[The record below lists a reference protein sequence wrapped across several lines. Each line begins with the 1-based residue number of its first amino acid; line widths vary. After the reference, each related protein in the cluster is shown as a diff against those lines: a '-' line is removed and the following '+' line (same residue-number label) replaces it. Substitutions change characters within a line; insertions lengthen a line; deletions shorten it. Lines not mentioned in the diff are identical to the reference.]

1 MNVVF
6 IAPPA
11 AGKGTQATLLR
22 DYYNFYHIST
32 GDVLREIAETN
43 TPLGCEIKAL
53 IDNGK
58 LVSDELMAKLL
69 KEKIGSLGN
78 VEGIIFDGF
87 PRTLEQAHMLDEILN
102 EVGMKV
108 NKVIYFDIDKDTAMK
123 RALGRV
129 TCKDCGEIYNTYF
142 DTFLKEDECSKCGGK
157 LEKRMEENHKP
168 VKIGSYR
175 ENKCPKNYFKFFDS
189 IKIKKKYKIVF
200 DLANGSMCFLNDYL
214 KKRFP
219 DAIMINN
226 EPNGFNINDEC
237 GALYPELARK
247 IMIDNDYD
255 IAVSF
260 DGDGD
265 RAIII
270 LKNGKILN
278 GDLLLYFF
286 ATELKMK
293 NKLKNNTVIY
303 SLIANRGITN
313 VLEGNNIKVKF
324 VNVGDENISS
334 EIKNGVAS
342 LGGEKSGHIIFNKK
356 YNYSCGLTT
365 ILKFLS
371 MLNEKAIINLNC
383 IKEYYEVSKNYK
395 EIRMINK
402 LENKL
407 KAIVTSGNVIVR
419 RSGTENL
426 FRVILMSPNK
436 CEIIDGL
443 NFLENLIIAKN

>member
-1 MNVVF
+1 MKYFKTDGIRGVF
-6 IAPPA
+6 GASDLSIELILKVGYSFDIFNENKVLIGYDTRYSSKIILQALKYA
-11 AGKGTQATLLR
+11 LEISGKTVF
-22 DYYNFYHIST
+22 DYGVIST
-32 GDVLREIAETN
+32 
-43 TPLGCEIKAL
+43 PAL
-53 IDNGK
+53 EYLTKKKRTIGIMITASHNDFTYNGLKIIYKGHK
-58 LVSDELMAKLL
+58 LDDSL
-69 KEKIGSLGN
+69 KE
-78 VEGIIFDGF
+78 
-87 PRTLEQAHMLDEILN
+87 
-102 EVGMKV
+102 
-108 NKVIYFDIDKDTAMK
+108 
-123 RALGRV
+123 
-129 TCKDCGEIYNTYF
+129 
-142 DTFLKEDECSKCGGK
+142 K

-286 ATELKMK
+286 ATELKKK

-313 VLEGNNIKVKF
+313 VLEENNIKVKF

-443 NFLENLIIAKN
+443 IFLEKWIIAKN

>member
-1 MNVVF
+1 MKYFKTDGIRGVF
-6 IAPPA
+6 GASDLSIELILKVGYSFDIFNENKVLIGYDTRYSSKIILQALKYA
-11 AGKGTQATLLR
+11 LEISGKTVC
-22 DYYNFYHIST
+22 DYGVIST
-32 GDVLREIAETN
+32 
-43 TPLGCEIKAL
+43 PAL
-53 IDNGK
+53 EYLTKKKRTIGIMITASHNDFTYNGFKIIYKGHK
-58 LVSDELMAKLL
+58 LDDSL
-69 KEKIGSLGN
+69 KE
-78 VEGIIFDGF
+78 
-87 PRTLEQAHMLDEILN
+87 
-102 EVGMKV
+102 
-108 NKVIYFDIDKDTAMK
+108 
-123 RALGRV
+123 
-129 TCKDCGEIYNTYF
+129 
-142 DTFLKEDECSKCGGK
+142 K

-313 VLEGNNIKVKF
+313 VLEENNIKVKF

-443 NFLENLIIAKN
+443 NFLENWIIAKN

>member
-1 MNVVF
+1 MKYFKTDGIRGVF
-6 IAPPA
+6 GASDLSIELILKVGYSFDIFNENKVLIGYDTRYSSKIILQALKYA
-11 AGKGTQATLLR
+11 LEISGKTVF
-22 DYYNFYHIST
+22 DYGVIST
-32 GDVLREIAETN
+32 
-43 TPLGCEIKAL
+43 PAL
-53 IDNGK
+53 EYLTKKKRTIGIMITASHNDFTYNGLKIIYKGHK
-58 LVSDELMAKLL
+58 LDDSL
-69 KEKIGSLGN
+69 KE
-78 VEGIIFDGF
+78 
-87 PRTLEQAHMLDEILN
+87 
-102 EVGMKV
+102 
-108 NKVIYFDIDKDTAMK
+108 
-123 RALGRV
+123 
-129 TCKDCGEIYNTYF
+129 
-142 DTFLKEDECSKCGGK
+142 K

-286 ATELKMK
+286 ATELKKK

-313 VLEGNNIKVKF
+313 VLEENNIKVKF

-342 LGGEKSGHIIFNKK
+342 LGGEKSGHIIFKKK

-443 NFLENLIIAKN
+443 NFLEKWIIAKN

>member
-1 MNVVF
+1 MKYFKTDGIRGVF
-6 IAPPA
+6 GASDLSIELILKVGYSFDIFNENKVLIGYDTRYSSKIILQALKYA
-11 AGKGTQATLLR
+11 LEISGKTVF
-22 DYYNFYHIST
+22 DYGVIST
-32 GDVLREIAETN
+32 
-43 TPLGCEIKAL
+43 PAL
-53 IDNGK
+53 EYLTKKKRTIGIMITASHNDFTYNGLKIIYKGHK
-58 LVSDELMAKLL
+58 LDDSL
-69 KEKIGSLGN
+69 KE
-78 VEGIIFDGF
+78 
-87 PRTLEQAHMLDEILN
+87 
-102 EVGMKV
+102 
-108 NKVIYFDIDKDTAMK
+108 
-123 RALGRV
+123 
-129 TCKDCGEIYNTYF
+129 
-142 DTFLKEDECSKCGGK
+142 K
-157 LEKRMEENHKP
+157 LEKRIEENHKP

-313 VLEGNNIKVKF
+313 VLEENNIKVKF

-443 NFLENLIIAKN
+443 NFLEKWIIAKN

>member
-1 MNVVF
+1 MKYFKTDGIRGVF
-6 IAPPA
+6 GASDLSIELILKVGYSFDIFNENKVLIGYDTRYSSKIILQALKYA
-11 AGKGTQATLLR
+11 LEISGKTVF
-22 DYYNFYHIST
+22 DYGVIST
-32 GDVLREIAETN
+32 
-43 TPLGCEIKAL
+43 PAL
-53 IDNGK
+53 EYLTKKKRTIGIMITASHNDFTYNGLKIIYKGHK
-58 LVSDELMAKLL
+58 LDDSL
-69 KEKIGSLGN
+69 KE
-78 VEGIIFDGF
+78 
-87 PRTLEQAHMLDEILN
+87 
-102 EVGMKV
+102 
-108 NKVIYFDIDKDTAMK
+108 
-123 RALGRV
+123 
-129 TCKDCGEIYNTYF
+129 
-142 DTFLKEDECSKCGGK
+142 K

-313 VLEGNNIKVKF
+313 VLEENNIKVKF

-395 EIRMINK
+395 ETRMINK

-443 NFLENLIIAKN
+443 NFLENWIIAKN

>member
-1 MNVVF
+1 MKYFKTDGIRGVF
-6 IAPPA
+6 GASDLSIELILKVGYSFDIFNENKVLIGYDTRYSSKIILQALKYA
-11 AGKGTQATLLR
+11 LEISGKTVF
-22 DYYNFYHIST
+22 DYGVIST
-32 GDVLREIAETN
+32 
-43 TPLGCEIKAL
+43 PAL
-53 IDNGK
+53 EYLTKKKRTIGIMITASHNDFTYNGLKIIYKGHK
-58 LVSDELMAKLL
+58 LDDSL
-69 KEKIGSLGN
+69 KE
-78 VEGIIFDGF
+78 
-87 PRTLEQAHMLDEILN
+87 
-102 EVGMKV
+102 
-108 NKVIYFDIDKDTAMK
+108 
-123 RALGRV
+123 
-129 TCKDCGEIYNTYF
+129 
-142 DTFLKEDECSKCGGK
+142 K

-286 ATELKMK
+286 ATELKKK

-313 VLEGNNIKVKF
+313 VLEENNIKVKF

-383 IKEYYEVSKNYK
+383 IKEYYEVTKNYK

-443 NFLENLIIAKN
+443 NFLENWIIAKN

>member
-1 MNVVF
+1 MKYFKTDGIRGVF
-6 IAPPA
+6 GASDLSIELILKVGYSFDIFNENKVLIGYDTRYSSKIILQALKYA
-11 AGKGTQATLLR
+11 LEISGKTVF
-22 DYYNFYHIST
+22 DYGVIST
-32 GDVLREIAETN
+32 
-43 TPLGCEIKAL
+43 PAL
-53 IDNGK
+53 EYLTKKKRTIGIMITASHNDFTYNGLKIIYKGHK
-58 LVSDELMAKLL
+58 LDDSL
-69 KEKIGSLGN
+69 KE
-78 VEGIIFDGF
+78 
-87 PRTLEQAHMLDEILN
+87 
-102 EVGMKV
+102 
-108 NKVIYFDIDKDTAMK
+108 
-123 RALGRV
+123 
-129 TCKDCGEIYNTYF
+129 
-142 DTFLKEDECSKCGGK
+142 K

-313 VLEGNNIKVKF
+313 VLEENNIKVKF

-371 MLNEKAIINLNC
+371 VLNEKAIINLNC

-443 NFLENLIIAKN
+443 NFLEKWIIAKN

>member
-1 MNVVF
+1 MKYFKTDGIRGVF
-6 IAPPA
+6 GASDLSIELILKVGYSFGIFNENKVLIGYDTRYSSKIILQALKYA
-11 AGKGTQATLLR
+11 LEISGKTVF
-22 DYYNFYHIST
+22 DYGVIST
-32 GDVLREIAETN
+32 
-43 TPLGCEIKAL
+43 PAL
-53 IDNGK
+53 EYLTKKKRTIGIMITASHNDFTYNGLKIIYKGHK
-58 LVSDELMAKLL
+58 LDDSL
-69 KEKIGSLGN
+69 KE
-78 VEGIIFDGF
+78 
-87 PRTLEQAHMLDEILN
+87 
-102 EVGMKV
+102 
-108 NKVIYFDIDKDTAMK
+108 
-123 RALGRV
+123 
-129 TCKDCGEIYNTYF
+129 
-142 DTFLKEDECSKCGGK
+142 K

-313 VLEGNNIKVKF
+313 VLEENNIKVKF

-407 KAIVTSGNVIVR
+407 KAIVTSVNVIVR

-443 NFLENLIIAKN
+443 NFLENWIIAKN

>member
-1 MNVVF
+1 MKYFKTDGIRGVF
-6 IAPPA
+6 GVSDLSIELILKVGYSFDIFNENKVLIGYDTRYSSKIILQALKYA
-11 AGKGTQATLLR
+11 LEISGKTVF
-22 DYYNFYHIST
+22 DYGVIST
-32 GDVLREIAETN
+32 
-43 TPLGCEIKAL
+43 PAL
-53 IDNGK
+53 EYLTKKKRTIGIMITASHNDFTYNGLKIIYKGHK
-58 LVSDELMAKLL
+58 LDDSL
-69 KEKIGSLGN
+69 KE
-78 VEGIIFDGF
+78 
-87 PRTLEQAHMLDEILN
+87 
-102 EVGMKV
+102 
-108 NKVIYFDIDKDTAMK
+108 
-123 RALGRV
+123 
-129 TCKDCGEIYNTYF
+129 
-142 DTFLKEDECSKCGGK
+142 K

-313 VLEGNNIKVKF
+313 VLEENNIKVKF

-443 NFLENLIIAKN
+443 NFLENWIIAKN

>member
-1 MNVVF
+1 MKYFKTDGIRGVF
-6 IAPPA
+6 GASDLSIELILKV
-11 AGKGTQATLLR
+11 GYSFDIFNENKVLIGYDTRYSSKIILQALKYALEISEKTVF
-22 DYYNFYHIST
+22 DYGVIST
-32 GDVLREIAETN
+32 
-43 TPLGCEIKAL
+43 PAL
-53 IDNGK
+53 EYLTKKKRTIGIMITASHNDFTYNGLKIIYKGHK
-58 LVSDELMAKLL
+58 LDDSL
-69 KEKIGSLGN
+69 KE
-78 VEGIIFDGF
+78 
-87 PRTLEQAHMLDEILN
+87 
-102 EVGMKV
+102 
-108 NKVIYFDIDKDTAMK
+108 
-123 RALGRV
+123 
-129 TCKDCGEIYNTYF
+129 
-142 DTFLKEDECSKCGGK
+142 K

-286 ATELKMK
+286 ATELKKK

-313 VLEGNNIKVKF
+313 VLEENNIKVKF

-443 NFLENLIIAKN
+443 NFLEKWIIAKN

>member
-1 MNVVF
+1 MKYFKTDGIRGVF
-6 IAPPA
+6 GASDLSIELILKVGYSFDIFNENKVLIGYDTRYSSKIILQALKYA
-11 AGKGTQATLLR
+11 LEISGKTVF
-22 DYYNFYHIST
+22 DYGVIST
-32 GDVLREIAETN
+32 
-43 TPLGCEIKAL
+43 PAL
-53 IDNGK
+53 EYLTKKKRTIGIMITASHNDFTYNGLKIIYKGHK
-58 LVSDELMAKLL
+58 LDDSL
-69 KEKIGSLGN
+69 KE
-78 VEGIIFDGF
+78 
-87 PRTLEQAHMLDEILN
+87 
-102 EVGMKV
+102 
-108 NKVIYFDIDKDTAMK
+108 
-123 RALGRV
+123 
-129 TCKDCGEIYNTYF
+129 
-142 DTFLKEDECSKCGGK
+142 K

-286 ATELKMK
+286 ATELKKK

-313 VLEGNNIKVKF
+313 VLEENNIKVKF

-443 NFLENLIIAKN
+443 NFLEKWIIVKN

>member
-1 MNVVF
+1 MKYFKTDGIRGVF
-6 IAPPA
+6 GASDLSIELILKVGYSFDIFNENKVLIGYDTRYSSKIILQSLKYALEIS
-11 AGKGTQATLLR
+11 GKTVF
-22 DYYNFYHIST
+22 DYGVIST
-32 GDVLREIAETN
+32 
-43 TPLGCEIKAL
+43 PAL
-53 IDNGK
+53 EYLTKKKRTIGIMITASHNDFTYNGLKIIYKGHK
-58 LVSDELMAKLL
+58 LDDSL
-69 KEKIGSLGN
+69 KE
-78 VEGIIFDGF
+78 
-87 PRTLEQAHMLDEILN
+87 
-102 EVGMKV
+102 
-108 NKVIYFDIDKDTAMK
+108 
-123 RALGRV
+123 
-129 TCKDCGEIYNTYF
+129 
-142 DTFLKEDECSKCGGK
+142 K

-286 ATELKMK
+286 ATELKKK

-313 VLEGNNIKVKF
+313 VLEENNIKVKF

-443 NFLENLIIAKN
+443 NFLEKWIIAKN

>member
-1 MNVVF
+1 MKYFKTDGIRGVF
-6 IAPPA
+6 GASDLSIELILKVGYSFDIFNENKVLIGYDTRYSSKIILQALKYA
-11 AGKGTQATLLR
+11 LEISGKTVF
-22 DYYNFYHIST
+22 DYGVIST
-32 GDVLREIAETN
+32 
-43 TPLGCEIKAL
+43 PAL
-53 IDNGK
+53 EYLTKKKRTIGIMITASHNDFTYNGLKIIYKGHK
-58 LVSDELMAKLL
+58 LDDSL
-69 KEKIGSLGN
+69 KE
-78 VEGIIFDGF
+78 
-87 PRTLEQAHMLDEILN
+87 
-102 EVGMKV
+102 
-108 NKVIYFDIDKDTAMK
+108 
-123 RALGRV
+123 
-129 TCKDCGEIYNTYF
+129 
-142 DTFLKEDECSKCGGK
+142 K

-313 VLEGNNIKVKF
+313 VLEENNIKVKF

-365 ILKFLS
+365 ILKILS
-371 MLNEKAIINLNC
+371 MLNEKAIINLNY

-443 NFLENLIIAKN
+443 NFLENWIIAKN

>member
-1 MNVVF
+1 MKYFKTDGIRGVF
-6 IAPPA
+6 GASDLSIELILKVGYSFDIFNENKVLIGYDTRYSSKIILQALKYA
-11 AGKGTQATLLR
+11 LEISGKTVF
-22 DYYNFYHIST
+22 DYGVIST
-32 GDVLREIAETN
+32 
-43 TPLGCEIKAL
+43 PAL
-53 IDNGK
+53 EYLTKKKRTIGIMITASHNDFTYNGLKIIYKGHK
-58 LVSDELMAKLL
+58 LDDSL
-69 KEKIGSLGN
+69 KE
-78 VEGIIFDGF
+78 
-87 PRTLEQAHMLDEILN
+87 
-102 EVGMKV
+102 
-108 NKVIYFDIDKDTAMK
+108 
-123 RALGRV
+123 
-129 TCKDCGEIYNTYF
+129 
-142 DTFLKEDECSKCGGK
+142 K

-313 VLEGNNIKVKF
+313 VLEENNIKVKF

-383 IKEYYEVSKNYK
+383 IKEYYEVTKNYK

-443 NFLENLIIAKN
+443 NFLENWIIAKN

>member
-1 MNVVF
+1 MKYFKTDGIRGVF
-6 IAPPA
+6 GASDLSIELILKVGYSFDIFNENKVLIGYDTRYSSKIILQALKYA
-11 AGKGTQATLLR
+11 LEISGKTVF
-22 DYYNFYHIST
+22 DYGVIST
-32 GDVLREIAETN
+32 
-43 TPLGCEIKAL
+43 PAL
-53 IDNGK
+53 EYLTKKKRTIGIMITASHNDFTYNGLKIIYKGHK
-58 LVSDELMAKLL
+58 LDDSL
-69 KEKIGSLGN
+69 KE
-78 VEGIIFDGF
+78 
-87 PRTLEQAHMLDEILN
+87 
-102 EVGMKV
+102 
-108 NKVIYFDIDKDTAMK
+108 
-123 RALGRV
+123 
-129 TCKDCGEIYNTYF
+129 
-142 DTFLKEDECSKCGGK
+142 K

-214 KKRFP
+214 KKRFS

-313 VLEGNNIKVKF
+313 VLEENNIKVKF

-443 NFLENLIIAKN
+443 NFLENWIIAKN

>member
-1 MNVVF
+1 MKYFKTDGIRGVF
-6 IAPPA
+6 GASDLSIELILKVGYSFDIFNENKVLIGYDTRYSSKIILQALKYA
-11 AGKGTQATLLR
+11 LEISGKTVF
-22 DYYNFYHIST
+22 DYGVIST
-32 GDVLREIAETN
+32 
-43 TPLGCEIKAL
+43 PAL
-53 IDNGK
+53 EYLTKKKRTIGIMITASHNDFTYNGLKIIYKGHK
-58 LVSDELMAKLL
+58 LDDSL
-69 KEKIGSLGN
+69 KE
-78 VEGIIFDGF
+78 
-87 PRTLEQAHMLDEILN
+87 
-102 EVGMKV
+102 
-108 NKVIYFDIDKDTAMK
+108 
-123 RALGRV
+123 
-129 TCKDCGEIYNTYF
+129 
-142 DTFLKEDECSKCGGK
+142 K

-200 DLANGSMCFLNDYL
+200 DLANVSMCFLNDYL

-313 VLEGNNIKVKF
+313 VLEENNIKVKF

-443 NFLENLIIAKN
+443 NFLENWIIAKN

>member
-1 MNVVF
+1 MKYFKTDGIRGVF
-6 IAPPA
+6 GVSDLSIELILKVGYSFDIFNENKVLIGYDTRYSSKIILQALKYA
-11 AGKGTQATLLR
+11 LEISGKTVF
-22 DYYNFYHIST
+22 DYGVIST
-32 GDVLREIAETN
+32 
-43 TPLGCEIKAL
+43 PAL
-53 IDNGK
+53 EYLTKKKRTIGIMITASHNDFTYNGLKIIYKGHK
-58 LVSDELMAKLL
+58 LDDSL
-69 KEKIGSLGN
+69 KE
-78 VEGIIFDGF
+78 
-87 PRTLEQAHMLDEILN
+87 
-102 EVGMKV
+102 
-108 NKVIYFDIDKDTAMK
+108 
-123 RALGRV
+123 
-129 TCKDCGEIYNTYF
+129 
-142 DTFLKEDECSKCGGK
+142 K

-286 ATELKMK
+286 ATELKKK

-313 VLEGNNIKVKF
+313 VLEENNIKVKF

-443 NFLENLIIAKN
+443 NFLEKWIIAKN

>member
-1 MNVVF
+1 MKYFKTDGIRGVF
-6 IAPPA
+6 GASDLSIELILKVGYSFDIFNENKVLIGYDTRYSSKIILQALKYA
-11 AGKGTQATLLR
+11 LEISGKTVF
-22 DYYNFYHIST
+22 DYGVIST
-32 GDVLREIAETN
+32 
-43 TPLGCEIKAL
+43 PAL
-53 IDNGK
+53 EYLTKKKRTIGIMITASHNDFTYNGLKIIYKGHK
-58 LVSDELMAKLL
+58 LDDSL
-69 KEKIGSLGN
+69 KE
-78 VEGIIFDGF
+78 
-87 PRTLEQAHMLDEILN
+87 
-102 EVGMKV
+102 
-108 NKVIYFDIDKDTAMK
+108 
-123 RALGRV
+123 
-129 TCKDCGEIYNTYF
+129 
-142 DTFLKEDECSKCGGK
+142 K
-157 LEKRMEENHKP
+157 LEKRMEENNKP

-313 VLEGNNIKVKF
+313 VLEENNIKVKF

-443 NFLENLIIAKN
+443 NFLEKWIIAKN

>member
-1 MNVVF
+1 MKYFKTDGIRGVF
-6 IAPPA
+6 GASDLSIELILKVGYSFDIFNENKVLIGYDTRYSSNIILQALKYA
-11 AGKGTQATLLR
+11 LEISGKTVF
-22 DYYNFYHIST
+22 DYGVIST
-32 GDVLREIAETN
+32 
-43 TPLGCEIKAL
+43 PAL
-53 IDNGK
+53 EYLTKKKRTIGIMITASHNDFTYNGLKIIYKGHK
-58 LVSDELMAKLL
+58 LDDSL
-69 KEKIGSLGN
+69 KE
-78 VEGIIFDGF
+78 
-87 PRTLEQAHMLDEILN
+87 
-102 EVGMKV
+102 
-108 NKVIYFDIDKDTAMK
+108 
-123 RALGRV
+123 
-129 TCKDCGEIYNTYF
+129 
-142 DTFLKEDECSKCGGK
+142 K

-303 SLIANRGITN
+303 SLIVNRGITN
-313 VLEGNNIKVKF
+313 VLEENNIKVKF

-443 NFLENLIIAKN
+443 NFLENWIIAKN

>member
-1 MNVVF
+1 MKYFKTDGIRGVF
-6 IAPPA
+6 GASDLSIELILKVGYSFDIFNENKVLIGYDTRYSSKIILQALKYA
-11 AGKGTQATLLR
+11 LEISGKTVF
-22 DYYNFYHIST
+22 DYGVIST
-32 GDVLREIAETN
+32 
-43 TPLGCEIKAL
+43 PAL
-53 IDNGK
+53 EYLTKKKRTIGIMITASHNDFTYNGLKIIYKGHK
-58 LVSDELMAKLL
+58 LDDSL
-69 KEKIGSLGN
+69 KE
-78 VEGIIFDGF
+78 
-87 PRTLEQAHMLDEILN
+87 
-102 EVGMKV
+102 
-108 NKVIYFDIDKDTAMK
+108 
-123 RALGRV
+123 
-129 TCKDCGEIYNTYF
+129 
-142 DTFLKEDECSKCGGK
+142 K

-286 ATELKMK
+286 ATELKKK

-313 VLEGNNIKVKF
+313 VLEENNIKVKF
-324 VNVGDENISS
+324 VNVGGENISS

-443 NFLENLIIAKN
+443 NFLEKWIIAKN